1 MAAVAEGADEEVL
14 GAEEE
19 EEKSGGGGSKKLLLI
34 GLPLLLIA
42 GGAGA
47 YFAGLLPIGQEEVP
61 VEELEADPEP
71 AFATTVIRPL
81 DPFIANLADE
91 SAGRYIKTTIQL
103 EFSGTEPPAWF
114 DARMPQIR
122 DLILTLLTSKSFDDI
137 RTPEGKQILREEMI
151 RRTNQA
157 LQADAVRAVY
167 FTEFIVQ

>member
-1 MAAVAEGADEEVL
+1 MAAVAD
-14 GAEEE
+14 GAEGDVPREE
-19 EEKSGGGGSKKLLLI
+19 EEKAKSGGGAKKLLLI
-34 GLPLLLIA
+34 GLPVLLLA

-47 YFAGLLPIGQEEVP
+47 YFAGLLPVGAEEVP
-61 VEELEADPEP
+61 PEQAMEAELSP
-71 AFATTVIRPL
+71 AFAPTVIRPL

-157 LQADAVRAVY
+157 LQADAVRAAY

>member
-14 GAEEE
+14 GGEEE
-19 EEKSGGGGSKKLLLI
+19 GASQGGGAKKLLLI
-34 GLPLLLIA
+34 ALPAVLLA

-47 YFAGLLPIGQEEVP
+47 YFAGLLPLGPEEVVSEE
-61 VEELEADPEP
+61 VEEDTGP
-71 AFATTVIRPL
+71 AFAQTVIRPL

-103 EFSGTEPPAWF
+103 EFDGTEPPAWF
-114 DARMPQIR
+114 DSRMPQIR
-122 DLILTLLTSKSFDDI
+122 DLILTLLTSKSFDQI

>member
-1 MAAVAEGADEEVL
+1 MAAVAEGADDEVL
-14 GAEEE
+14 GEEE
-19 EEKSGGGGSKKLLLI
+19 EEEVKSGGGTKKILLI
-34 GLPLLLIA
+34 ALPVLLIA

-47 YFAGLLPIGQEEVP
+47 YFAGLLPFGQEEVVGEE
-61 VEELEADPEP
+61 VEEDPTP
-71 AFATTVIRPL
+71 AFAQTVIRPL

-91 SAGRYIKTTIQL
+91 TAGRYIKTTIQL
-103 EFSGTEPPAWF
+103 EFDGTEPPAWF
-114 DARMPQIR
+114 EARMPQIR
-122 DLILTLLTSKSFDDI
+122 DLILTLLTSKSFDQI